1 MAVFQESGN
10 ASVRYVDSNSNRSL
24 GAYIGWNLRGL
35 NSGGLVRI
43 ILERI
48 LMATTT
54 DFNIYAD
61 FNQFVVCSEG
71 ADWSELSEKWSP
83 TAIEEMIVCGAY
95 TVVDLVK
102 GLPSPCR
109 SP

>member
-1 MAVFQESGN
+1 
-10 ASVRYVDSNSNRSL
+10 
-24 GAYIGWNLRGL
+24 
-35 NSGGLVRI
+35 
-43 ILERI
+43 
-48 LMATTT
+48 MATTT

-95 TVVDLVK
+95 GDAGHAERSLVARF
-102 GLPSPCR
+102 LTFVSSFHAAEVSR
-109 SP
+109 ARVM